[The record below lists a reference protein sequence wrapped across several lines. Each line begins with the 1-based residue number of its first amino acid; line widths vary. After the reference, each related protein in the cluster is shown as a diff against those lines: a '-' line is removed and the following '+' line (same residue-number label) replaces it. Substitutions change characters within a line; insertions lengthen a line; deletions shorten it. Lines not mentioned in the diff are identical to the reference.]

1 MNKSTD
7 NRKISTII
15 IKNFQSHRHTVLNL
29 DEHVNV
35 ILGSSDVGKTAI
47 LRALGWV
54 FFNEPQGTAFIRAGE
69 TSASVELI
77 YSDGYSVKRIRN
89 KKFNGYHIN
98 HPDFDEPK
106 KLSGFGSS
114 VPEEIQEITGVRK
127 FEIADKIE
135 SPITYQTQLEGAFL
149 LSESSIKK
157 AKAIGAISNV
167 NIIDRAIQIA
177 NSNIKDFRKNINT
190 SEEAL
195 KNSEEQIKEYDNLDE
210 RKQNLEK
217 AKDLY
222 SELIQKN
229 KMNENL
235 SVLNQR
241 LDNNIERI
249 KAEENTIKSLSF
261 VDETYKTYYKLN
273 SLLIKG
279 ADYYNKFMNLRNNEA
294 LYETNMKI
302 INNTNFLEDANPKF
316 ENVVSLIR
324 RFNTLTNINKDL
336 ERVEESQKRNEEIIS
351 GSKNLDK
358 IYDTVKYTQN
368 ILNKFQLLQNLHN
381 RLITIERTIAEVEKD
396 IDPLFIENLSKYLNY
411 VINLDEK
418 FNDYNTLYNSL
429 FSKNSDIEY
438 SQNIINNLDNE
449 INEKL
454 NSYLEVLQKSN
465 ICPMCG
471 SKITEEHIEKIR
483 KEYTNEL

>member
-69 TSASVELI
+69 TSTSVELI

-217 AKDLY
+217 VKDLY

-249 KAEENTIKSLSF
+249 KTEENTIKSLSF

-279 ADYYNKFMNLRNNEA
+279 ADYYNKFINLRNNEA

-358 IYDTVKYTQN
+358 IYDTLKYTQN

-381 RLITIERTIAEVEKD
+381 RLVTIERTIVEVEKD
-396 IDPLFIENLSKYLNY
+396 IEPLFIENLSKYLNY

>member
-69 TSASVELI
+69 TSTSVELI

-217 AKDLY
+217 VKDLY

-241 LDNNIERI
+241 LDDNIERI
-249 KAEENTIKSLSF
+249 KTEENTIKSLSF

-351 GSKNLDK
+351 VSKNLDK

-381 RLITIERTIAEVEKD
+381 RLVTIERTIAEVEKD
-396 IDPLFIENLSKYLNY
+396 IEPLFIENLSKYLNY

>member
-69 TSASVELI
+69 TSTSVELI

-135 SPITYQTQLEGAFL
+135 SSITYQTQLEGAFL

-217 AKDLY
+217 VKDLY

-249 KAEENTIKSLSF
+249 KTEENTIKSLSF

-302 INNTNFLEDANPKF
+302 INNTNFLEDANSKF

-351 GSKNLDK
+351 VSKNLDK

-381 RLITIERTIAEVEKD
+381 RLVTIERTIAEVEKD
-396 IDPLFIENLSKYLNY
+396 IEPLFIENLSKYLNY

-429 FSKNSDIEY
+429 FSKNSDIKH

>member
-69 TSASVELI
+69 TSTSVELI

-135 SPITYQTQLEGAFL
+135 SSITYQTQLEGAFL

-217 AKDLY
+217 VKDLY

-249 KAEENTIKSLSF
+249 KTEENTIKSLSF

-454 NSYLEVLQKSN
+454 NFYLEVLQKSN

>member
-1 MNKSTD
+1 MSKSND

-77 YSDGYSVKRIRN
+77 YHDGYSVKRIRN

-177 NSNIKDFRKNINT
+177 NSNIKDFRKTINT
-190 SEEAL
+190 SEESL
-195 KNSEEQIKEYDNLDE
+195 KTSEEVIKEYDTLEE
-210 RKQNLEK
+210 RKENLEK
-217 AKDLY
+217 VKTLY
-222 SELIQKN
+222 TELIQKN
-229 KMNENL
+229 KMNESL
-235 SVLNQR
+235 SILNQR
-241 LDNNIERI
+241 LDNNIEQI
-249 KAEENTIKSLSF
+249 KTEENTIKTLGF
-261 VDETYKTYYKLN
+261 VDETYKIYYQLN
-273 SLLIKG
+273 SLLVKG

-294 LYETNMKI
+294 LYESNMKI
-302 INNTNFLEDANPKF
+302 IDNTNFLEDANPKF
-316 ENVVSLIR
+316 ENLVALIR
-324 RFNTLTNINKDL
+324 RFNLLTNMNSNL
-336 ERVEESQKRNEEIIS
+336 ERVEESQKVNEKIIDD
-351 GSKNLDK
+351 SKNLEK
-358 IYDTVKYTQN
+358 IYKTTKDIEN
-368 ILNKFQLLQNLHN
+368 ILNRFQLLQNLNN
-381 RLITIERTIAEVEKD
+381 RLATIDKTVNEVEKD
-396 IDPLFIENLSKYLNY
+396 IEPLFIENLTKYLNC
-411 VINLDEK
+411 VINLDNK
-418 FNDYNTLYNSL
+418 FSTYNALYNSL
-429 FSKNSDIEY
+429 YSKNSEIRNYE
-438 SQNIINNLDNE
+438 NIINNLDIE
-449 INEKL
+449 TNEKL

>member
-69 TSASVELI
+69 TSTSVELI

-217 AKDLY
+217 VKDLY

-249 KAEENTIKSLSF
+249 KTEENTIKSLSF

-294 LYETNMKI
+294 LYESNMKI

-358 IYDTVKYTQN
+358 IYDTVKYTKN

-396 IDPLFIENLSKYLNY
+396 IDPLFIKNLSKYLNY

-429 FSKNSDIEY
+429 VSKNSDIEY

>member
-69 TSASVELI
+69 TSTSVELI

-114 VPEEIQEITGVRK
+114 VPEEIQEFTGVRK

-135 SPITYQTQLEGAFL
+135 SSITYQTQLEGAFL

-217 AKDLY
+217 VKDLY

-249 KAEENTIKSLSF
+249 KTEENTIKSLSF

-302 INNTNFLEDANPKF
+302 INNTNFLEDANLKF

-351 GSKNLDK
+351 VSKNLDK

-381 RLITIERTIAEVEKD
+381 RLVTIERTIAEVEKD
-396 IDPLFIENLSKYLNY
+396 IEPLFIENLSKYLNY

-429 FSKNSDIEY
+429 FSKNSDIKY

>member
-69 TSASVELI
+69 TSTSVELI

-135 SPITYQTQLEGAFL
+135 SSITYQTQLEGAFL

-217 AKDLY
+217 VKDLY

-368 ILNKFQLLQNLHN
+368 ILNKFQLLRNLHN

>member
-69 TSASVELI
+69 TSTSVELI

-98 HPDFDEPK
+98 NPDFDEPK

-135 SPITYQTQLEGAFL
+135 SSITYQTQLEGAFL

-217 AKDLY
+217 VKDLY

-229 KMNENL
+229 KMNEIL

-249 KAEENTIKSLSF
+249 KTEENTIKSLSF

>member
-7 NRKISTII
+7 NRKISIII

-69 TSASVELI
+69 TSTSVELI

-98 HPDFDEPK
+98 HPNFDEPK

-135 SPITYQTQLEGAFL
+135 SSITYQTQLEGAFL

-217 AKDLY
+217 VKDLY

-249 KAEENTIKSLSF
+249 KTEENTIKSLSF

-336 ERVEESQKRNEEIIS
+336 ERVEESQRRNEEIIS

-368 ILNKFQLLQNLHN
+368 ILNKYQLLQNLHN
-381 RLITIERTIAEVEKD
+381 RLVTIERTIAEVEKD
-396 IDPLFIENLSKYLNY
+396 IEPIFIENLSKYLNY

-429 FSKNSDIEY
+429 FSKNSDIKY

>member
-69 TSASVELI
+69 TSTSVELI

-135 SPITYQTQLEGAFL
+135 SSITYQTQLEGAFL

-195 KNSEEQIKEYDNLDE
+195 QNSEEQIKEYDNLDE

-217 AKDLY
+217 VKDLY

-449 INEKL
+449 INDKL

>member
-1 MNKSTD
+1 MSKSTD

-106 KLSGFGSS
+106 KLSGFGST

-177 NSNIKDFRKNINT
+177 NSNIKDFRKTINI
-190 SEEAL
+190 SEGSL
-195 KNSEEQIKEYDNLDE
+195 KNSEEEIKEYDTLEE
-210 RKQNLEK
+210 RKENLEK
-217 AKDLY
+217 VKTLY
-222 SELIQKN
+222 AELIQKN
-229 KMNENL
+229 KMNESL
-235 SVLNQR
+235 SILNQR
-241 LDNNIERI
+241 LDNNIEQI
-249 KAEENTIKSLSF
+249 KTEENTIKSLSF
-261 VDETYKTYYKLN
+261 VDETYKTYYQLN
-273 SLLIKG
+273 SLLVKG

-294 LYETNMKI
+294 LYESNMKI
-302 INNTNFLEDANPKF
+302 IRNTNFLEDANPKF
-316 ENVVSLIR
+316 ENVIYLIR
-324 RFNTLTNINKDL
+324 RFNLLTNMNSNL
-336 ERVEESQKRNEEIIS
+336 EKVEESQKVNEKIIDD
-351 GSKNLDK
+351 SKNLDK
-358 IYDTVKYTQN
+358 IYETTKDIEN
-368 ILNKFQLLQNLHN
+368 ILNRFQLLQNLNN
-381 RLITIERTIAEVEKD
+381 RLVTIDKTVDEVEKD
-396 IDPLFIENLSKYLNY
+396 IEPLFIENLSKYLNY
-411 VINLDEK
+411 VINLDNK
-418 FNDYNTLYNSL
+418 FSTYNALYNSIY
-429 FSKNSDIEY
+429 SKNSEIRNYENVINDLDI
-438 SQNIINNLDNE
+438 E

-454 NSYLEVLQKSN
+454 NSYLQVLQKSN

-471 SKITEEHIEKIR
+471 SMITEEHIEKIR

>member
-177 NSNIKDFRKNINT
+177 NSDIKDFRKNINT

-217 AKDLY
+217 VKDLY

-249 KAEENTIKSLSF
+249 KTEENTIKSLSF

-294 LYETNMKI
+294 LYESNMKI

-368 ILNKFQLLQNLHN
+368 ILNKFQLLRNLHN

-396 IDPLFIENLSKYLNY
+396 IEPLFIENLSKYLNY

-429 FSKNSDIEY
+429 FSENSDIKS

>member
-217 AKDLY
+217 VKDLY

-249 KAEENTIKSLSF
+249 KTEENTIKSLSF

-381 RLITIERTIAEVEKD
+381 RLVTIERTIAEVEKD
-396 IDPLFIENLSKYLNY
+396 IEPLFIENLSKYLNY

>member
-217 AKDLY
+217 VKDLY

-249 KAEENTIKSLSF
+249 KTEENTIKSLSF

-381 RLITIERTIAEVEKD
+381 RLVTIERTIVEVEKD
-396 IDPLFIENLSKYLNY
+396 IEPLFIENLSKYLNY

-429 FSKNSDIEY
+429 FSKNSDINY

>member
-69 TSASVELI
+69 TSTSVELI

-135 SPITYQTQLEGAFL
+135 SSITYQTQLEGAFL

-217 AKDLY
+217 VKNLY

-249 KAEENTIKSLSF
+249 KTEENTIKSLSF

-294 LYETNMKI
+294 LYESNMKI

>member
-1 MNKSTD
+1 MSKSND

-54 FFNEPQGTAFIRAGE
+54 FFNEPQGTAFIIAGE

-77 YSDGYSVKRIRN
+77 YKDGYSVKRIRN

-157 AKAIGAISNV
+157 AKSIGAISNV

-177 NSNIKDFRKNINT
+177 NSNIKDFRKIINT
-190 SEEAL
+190 SEESL
-195 KNSEEQIKEYDNLDE
+195 KTSEEEIKEYDTLEE
-210 RKQNLEK
+210 RKENLEK
-217 AKDLY
+217 VKTLY
-222 SELIQKN
+222 TELIQKN
-229 KMNENL
+229 KMNESL
-235 SVLNQR
+235 SILNQR
-241 LDNNIERI
+241 LDNNIEQI
-249 KAEENTIKSLSF
+249 KTEENTIKSLGF
-261 VDETYKTYYKLN
+261 VDETYKTYYQLN
-273 SLLIKG
+273 SLLVKG

-294 LYETNMKI
+294 LYESNMKI
-302 INNTNFLEDANPKF
+302 IRNTNFLEDANPKF
-316 ENVVSLIR
+316 ENVIYLIR
-324 RFNTLTNINKDL
+324 RFNLLTNTNSNL
-336 ERVEESQKRNEEIIS
+336 ERVEESQKVNEKIIDD
-351 GSKNLDK
+351 SKNLDK
-358 IYDTVKYTQN
+358 IYETTKDIEN
-368 ILNKFQLLQNLHN
+368 ILNRFQLLQNLNN
-381 RLITIERTIAEVEKD
+381 RLVTIDKTVDEVEKD
-396 IDPLFIENLSKYLNY
+396 IEPLFIENLSKYLNY
-411 VINLDEK
+411 VTNLDNK
-418 FNDYNTLYNSL
+418 FSTYNALYNSIY
-429 FSKNSDIEY
+429 SKNSEIRNYENVINDLDI
-438 SQNIINNLDNE
+438 E

-454 NSYLEVLQKSN
+454 NSYLQVLQKSN

-471 SKITEEHIEKIR
+471 SMITEEHIEKIR

>member
-217 AKDLY
+217 VKDLY

-249 KAEENTIKSLSF
+249 KTEENTIKSLSF

-358 IYDTVKYTQN
+358 IYDTVKYTKN

-381 RLITIERTIAEVEKD
+381 RLVTIERTIAEVEKD
-396 IDPLFIENLSKYLNY
+396 IEPLFIENLSKYLNY

>member
-69 TSASVELI
+69 TSTSVELI

-177 NSNIKDFRKNINT
+177 NSNIKEFRKNINT

-217 AKDLY
+217 VKDLY

-249 KAEENTIKSLSF
+249 KTEENTIKSLSF

-294 LYETNMKI
+294 LYDTNMKI

-381 RLITIERTIAEVEKD
+381 RLVTIERTITEVEKD
-396 IDPLFIENLSKYLNY
+396 IEPLFIENLSKYLNY

-429 FSKNSDIEY
+429 FSKNSDIKY

>member
-69 TSASVELI
+69 TSTSVELI

-135 SPITYQTQLEGAFL
+135 SSITYQTQLEGAFL

-217 AKDLY
+217 VKDLY

-249 KAEENTIKSLSF
+249 KTEENTIKSLSF

>member
-69 TSASVELI
+69 TSTSVELI

-135 SPITYQTQLEGAFL
+135 SSITYQTQLEGAFL

-217 AKDLY
+217 VKNLY

-249 KAEENTIKSLSF
+249 KTEENTIKSLSF

-324 RFNTLTNINKDL
+324 RFNMLTNINKDL

>member
-177 NSNIKDFRKNINT
+177 NSDIKDFRKTINT
-190 SEEAL
+190 SEESL
-195 KNSEEQIKEYDNLDE
+195 KNSEEAIIEYDTLEE
-210 RKQNLEK
+210 RKENLEK
-217 AKDLY
+217 VKTLY
-222 SELIQKN
+222 AELIQKT
-229 KMNENL
+229 KMNESL

-241 LDNNIERI
+241 LENNKEQI
-249 KAEENTIKSLSF
+249 KTEENTIKSLSF
-261 VDETYKTYYKLN
+261 VDETYKTYYQLN
-273 SLLIKG
+273 SLLVKG
-279 ADYYNKFMNLRNNEA
+279 ADYYNKFVNLRNNEA

-302 INNTNFLEDANPKF
+302 IENTNFLEDANPKF

-324 RFNTLTNINKDL
+324 RYNLLTNMNSNL
-336 ERVEESQKRNEEIIS
+336 ERVEESQKFNEKIIA
-351 GSKNLDK
+351 GSKNLNE
-358 IYDTVKYTQN
+358 IYETTKDIEN
-368 ILNKFQLLQNLHN
+368 ILNRFQLLQKLNN
-381 RLITIERTIAEVEKD
+381 RLVAIDKAVDEVEKD
-396 IDPLFIENLSKYLNY
+396 IEPIFIENLSKSLNS
-411 VINLDEK
+411 VINLDSK
-418 FNDYNTLYNSL
+418 FKAYNALYNSL
-429 FSKNSDIEY
+429 YSKDLEIINSKN
-438 SQNIINNLDNE
+438 IIKNLD
-449 INEKL
+449 IVISEKL

>member
-1 MNKSTD
+1 MSKSND

-77 YSDGYSVKRIRN
+77 YKDGYSVKRIRN

-177 NSNIKDFRKNINT
+177 NSNIKDFRKTINT
-190 SEEAL
+190 SEEIL
-195 KNSEEQIKEYDNLDE
+195 KTSEEEIKEYDTLEE
-210 RKQNLEK
+210 RKENLEK
-217 AKDLY
+217 VKTLY
-222 SELIQKN
+222 TELIQKN
-229 KMNENL
+229 KMNESL
-235 SVLNQR
+235 SILNQR
-241 LDNNIERI
+241 LDNNIEQI
-249 KAEENTIKSLSF
+249 KTEENTIKTLGF
-261 VDETYKTYYKLN
+261 VDETYKIYYQLN
-273 SLLIKG
+273 SLLVKG

-294 LYETNMKI
+294 LYESNMKI
-302 INNTNFLEDANPKF
+302 IDNTNFLEDVNPKF
-316 ENVVSLIR
+316 ENVVALIR
-324 RFNTLTNINKDL
+324 RFNLFTNMNSNL
-336 ERVEESQKRNEEIIS
+336 ERVEESQKVNEKIIDD
-351 GSKNLDK
+351 SKNLEK
-358 IYDTVKYTQN
+358 IYKTTKDIEN
-368 ILNKFQLLQNLHN
+368 ILNRFQLLQNLNN
-381 RLITIERTIAEVEKD
+381 RLATIDKTVDEVKKD
-396 IDPLFIENLSKYLNY
+396 IEPLFVENLSKYLNY
-411 VINLDEK
+411 VTNLDNK
-418 FNDYNTLYNSL
+418 FSTYNALYNSL
-429 FSKNSDIEY
+429 YSKNSEIRNSE
-438 SQNIINNLDNE
+438 NIINNLDIE

-471 SKITEEHIEKIR
+471 SMITEEHIEKIR

>member
-69 TSASVELI
+69 TSTSVELI

-135 SPITYQTQLEGAFL
+135 SSITYQTQLEGAFL

-217 AKDLY
+217 VKDLY

-249 KAEENTIKSLSF
+249 KTEENTIKSLSF

-302 INNTNFLEDANPKF
+302 INNTNFLEDANSKF

-381 RLITIERTIAEVEKD
+381 RLVTIERTIAEVEKD
-396 IDPLFIENLSKYLNY
+396 IEPLFIENLSKYLNY

>member
-69 TSASVELI
+69 TSTSVELI

-135 SPITYQTQLEGAFL
+135 SSITYQTQLEGAFL

-217 AKDLY
+217 VKDLY

-249 KAEENTIKSLSF
+249 KTEENTIKSLSF

-324 RFNTLTNINKDL
+324 RFNMLTNINKDL

-381 RLITIERTIAEVEKD
+381 RLVTIERTIAEVEKD
-396 IDPLFIENLSKYLNY
+396 IEPLFIENLSKYLNY

>member
-177 NSNIKDFRKNINT
+177 NSYIKDFRKNINT

-217 AKDLY
+217 VKDLY

-294 LYETNMKI
+294 LYESNMKI

-358 IYDTVKYTQN
+358 IYDTVKYTKN

-381 RLITIERTIAEVEKD
+381 RLVTIERTIAEVEKD
-396 IDPLFIENLSKYLNY
+396 IEPLFIENLSKYLNY

>member
-177 NSNIKDFRKNINT
+177 NSNIKDFRKTINT
-190 SEEAL
+190 SEESL
-195 KNSEEQIKEYDNLDE
+195 KNSEEAIKEYDTLEE
-210 RKQNLEK
+210 RKENLEK
-217 AKDLY
+217 VKTLY
-222 SELIQKN
+222 TKLIQKN
-229 KMNENL
+229 KMNESL

-241 LDNNIERI
+241 LENNIEQI
-249 KAEENTIKSLSF
+249 KNEENTIKSLSF
-261 VDETYKTYYKLN
+261 VDETYKTYYQLN
-273 SLLIKG
+273 SLLVKG
-279 ADYYNKFMNLRNNEA
+279 ADYYNKFVNLRNNEA

-302 INNTNFLEDANPKF
+302 IENTNFIEDANPKF

-324 RFNTLTNINKDL
+324 RYNLLTNMNNNI
-336 ERVEESQKRNEEIIS
+336 ERVEESQKFNEKIIA
-351 GSKNLDK
+351 GSKNLNE
-358 IYDTVKYTQN
+358 IYETTKDIEN
-368 ILNKFQLLQNLHN
+368 ILNRFQLLQKLNN
-381 RLITIERTIAEVEKD
+381 RLVTINKTVDEVEKD
-396 IDPLFIENLSKYLNY
+396 IEPLFIENLSKYLNS
-411 VINLDEK
+411 VINLDRK
-418 FNDYNTLYNSL
+418 FNTYSTLYNSL
-429 FSKNSDIEY
+429 YSKNSEIIN
-438 SQNIINNLDNE
+438 SKNIIKNLDIE

-454 NSYLEVLQKSN
+454 NSYLEVLKKSN

>member
-69 TSASVELI
+69 TSTSVELI

-135 SPITYQTQLEGAFL
+135 SSITYQTQLEGAFL

-217 AKDLY
+217 VKDLY

-249 KAEENTIKSLSF
+249 KTEENTIKSLSF

-381 RLITIERTIAEVEKD
+381 RLVTIERTIAEVEKD
-396 IDPLFIENLSKYLNY
+396 IEPLFIENLSKYLNY

>member
-69 TSASVELI
+69 TSTSVELI

-89 KKFNGYHIN
+89 KKFNGYYIN

-114 VPEEIQEITGVRK
+114 VPEEIQEITRVRK

-217 AKDLY
+217 VKNLY

>member
-69 TSASVELI
+69 TSTSVELI

-135 SPITYQTQLEGAFL
+135 SSITYQTQLEGAFL

-217 AKDLY
+217 VKDLY

-396 IDPLFIENLSKYLNY
+396 TDPLFIENLSKYLNY

>member
-69 TSASVELI
+69 TSTSVELI

-135 SPITYQTQLEGAFL
+135 SSITYQTQLEGAFL

-217 AKDLY
+217 VKDLY

-249 KAEENTIKSLSF
+249 KTEENTIKSLSF

-302 INNTNFLEDANPKF
+302 INNTNFLEDANPKL

-381 RLITIERTIAEVEKD
+381 RLVTIERTIAEVEKD
-396 IDPLFIENLSKYLNY
+396 IEPLFIENLSKYLNY

-429 FSKNSDIEY
+429 FSKNSDIKH

>member
-69 TSASVELI
+69 TSTSVELI

-98 HPDFDEPK
+98 HPDFGEPK

-217 AKDLY
+217 VKDLY

-249 KAEENTIKSLSF
+249 KTEENTIKSLSF

-279 ADYYNKFMNLRNNEA
+279 ADYYNKFMNLRNNKA

-381 RLITIERTIAEVEKD
+381 RLVTIERTIAEVEKD
-396 IDPLFIENLSKYLNY
+396 IEPLFIENLSKYLNY

-449 INEKL
+449 INEML

>member
-69 TSASVELI
+69 TSTSVELI

-135 SPITYQTQLEGAFL
+135 SSITYQTQLEGAFL

-217 AKDLY
+217 VKDLY

-249 KAEENTIKSLSF
+249 KTEENTIKSLSF

-351 GSKNLDK
+351 VSKNLDK

-381 RLITIERTIAEVEKD
+381 RLVTIERTIAEVEKD
-396 IDPLFIENLSKYLNY
+396 IEPLFIENLSKYLNY

>member
-29 DEHVNV
+29 NEHVNV

-69 TSASVELI
+69 TSTSVELI

-135 SPITYQTQLEGAFL
+135 SSITYQTQLEGAFL

-217 AKDLY
+217 VKDLY

-249 KAEENTIKSLSF
+249 KTEENTIKSLSF

-396 IDPLFIENLSKYLNY
+396 IDPLFIENLTKYLNY

>member
-135 SPITYQTQLEGAFL
+135 SSITYQTQLEGAFL

-190 SEEAL
+190 SEEVL

-217 AKDLY
+217 VKDLY

-249 KAEENTIKSLSF
+249 KTEENTIKSLSF

-324 RFNTLTNINKDL
+324 RFNMLTNINKDL

-351 GSKNLDK
+351 GSKNLYK

-368 ILNKFQLLQNLHN
+368 ILNKFQLLQNLHD

>member
-69 TSASVELI
+69 TSTSVELI

-135 SPITYQTQLEGAFL
+135 SSITYQTQLEGAFL

-217 AKDLY
+217 VKDLY

>member
-69 TSASVELI
+69 TSTSVELI

-135 SPITYQTQLEGAFL
+135 SSITYQTQLEGAFL

-217 AKDLY
+217 VKDLY

-249 KAEENTIKSLSF
+249 KTEENTIKSLSF

-381 RLITIERTIAEVEKD
+381 RLVTIERTIAEVEKD
-396 IDPLFIENLSKYLNY
+396 IEPIFIENLSKYLNY

>member
-69 TSASVELI
+69 TSTSVELI

-135 SPITYQTQLEGAFL
+135 SSITYQTQLEGAFL

-217 AKDLY
+217 VKDLY

-249 KAEENTIKSLSF
+249 KTEENTIKSLSF

-368 ILNKFQLLQNLHN
+368 ILNKFQLLQNIHN
-381 RLITIERTIAEVEKD
+381 RLVTIERTIAEVEKD
-396 IDPLFIENLSKYLNY
+396 IEPLFIENLSKYLNY

-418 FNDYNTLYNSL
+418 FNDYNTLYNLL

>member
-177 NSNIKDFRKNINT
+177 NSDIKDFRKNINT

-217 AKDLY
+217 VKDLY

-249 KAEENTIKSLSF
+249 KTEENTIKSLSF

-294 LYETNMKI
+294 LYESNMKI

-368 ILNKFQLLQNLHN
+368 ILNKFQLLRNLHN

-396 IDPLFIENLSKYLNY
+396 IEPLFIENLSKYLNY

-429 FSKNSDIEY
+429 FSKNSDIKS